1 MKELHDLITALTV
14 VDGGCRD
21 INYEAPTWEGVEA
34 LYAYLKESY
43 QTVSGTDSEGRP
55 LDDLEPQF
63 VVGSAQGSGAVQII
77 YEGGDLINH
86 LQLFIYREPEGIPF
100 VELTFFPQD
109 IRQYKD
115 LRNQFIAWADQLQ
128 TCVGASRYYARYEN
142 ASWQFGD
149 VNGNSGVFLVSD

>member
-21 INYEAPTWEGVEA
+21 INYEAPTWKGVES
-34 LYAYLKESY
+34 LHAYLKASY
-43 QTVSGTDSEGRP
+43 QTVAGADSEGRP
-55 LDDLEPQF
+55 LDDLEPQ
-63 VVGSAQGSGAVQII
+63 VVIDAVQDSGAVHII
-77 YEGGDLINH
+77 YKGGDFINH

-109 IRQYKD
+109 VQQHKD

-128 TCVGASRYYARYEN
+128 TRVGAKRYYARYEN
-142 ASWQFGD
+142 ASWRFGD
-149 VNGNSGVFLVSD
+149 TNGNSGVFLVSD